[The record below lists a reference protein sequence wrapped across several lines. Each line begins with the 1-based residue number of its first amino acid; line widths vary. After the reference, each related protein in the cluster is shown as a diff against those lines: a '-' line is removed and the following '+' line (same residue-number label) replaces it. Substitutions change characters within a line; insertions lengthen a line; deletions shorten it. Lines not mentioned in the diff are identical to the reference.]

1 MDTVLAGRKAATG
14 SLLVNLEIARLAAI
28 QHLLPASGQAHIV
41 LARTPHLSVRIV
53 RRRIEKDGRCYSRP
67 A

>member
-28 QHLLPASGQAHIV
+28 QHLLPASGQAHIGPE
-41 LARTPHLSVRIV
+41 RFKGSVSDR
-53 RRRIEKDGRCYSRP
+53 
-67 A
+67 